1 MKFMPRFKAGTF
13 FSRTLYLAAFISIT
27 SPLQAQPP
35 TGRLVEIIVQ
45 PASIQELTTNIEAL
59 GTLRANESISL
70 TSNVTKKI
78 TRINFE
84 DGQRVQKGQVLVE
97 MTSREE
103 SALLAE
109 AQFNADEA
117 KKQLDRVRALTKRG
131 AASEALLDQR
141 IREYEAARARYNATE
156 SRLKDL
162 VLVAPFSGVVGL
174 REFSVGALV
183 SPGDQ
188 ITTLNDDSKMKLDF
202 TIPSIYL
209 RSISPGLPIVA
220 RSRDLGDKTFNGEVF
235 SVDNQIDE
243 VTRAI
248 KVRAL
253 LDNKNHE
260 LKQGML
266 MRVDLHAG
274 ERDAIVISESA
285 LMPLGSNNFIFIAKE
300 DAEDFIIERRQIQIG
315 ERLAGAVEVKSGL
328 NEGEKVVTHGLQKIR
343 AGVRVKILAEEKPVN
358 THMGEASHLS
368 DLLPKKEQ

>member
-1 MKFMPRFKAGTF
+1 MKLMPRCIAGTNF
-13 FSRTLYLAAFISIT
+13 LRAIYVAAAVITGLPASAQSPADRTIE
-27 SPLQAQPP
+27 
-35 TGRLVEIIVQ
+35 VVVQ
-45 PASIQELTTNIEAL
+45 PASIKNLTTTIEAL
-59 GTLRANESISL
+59 GTLKANESISL

-84 DGQRVQKGQVLVE
+84 DGQRVNKDQILVE

-103 SALLAE
+103 SALLEE
-109 AQFNADEA
+109 AKFNADEA
-117 KKQLDRVRALTKRG
+117 KKQLDRVRALAKRG
-131 AASEALLDQR
+131 AAAESLLDQR

-162 VLVAPFSGVVGL
+162 VLLAPFSGVVGL

-202 TIPSIYL
+202 TVPGIYL
-209 RSISPGLPIVA
+209 RSLSVGLPIIA
-220 RSRDLGDKTFNGEVF
+220 KSRDLGDKVF
-235 SVDNQIDE
+235 EGKVYSIDNQIDE

-253 LDNKNHE
+253 LDNKEHE

-266 MRVDLHAG
+266 MLVNLQAG
-274 ERDAIVISESA
+274 ARDAILISESA
-285 LMPLGSNNFIFIAKE
+285 LMPLGSNNFVFLVKE
-300 DAEDFIIERRQIQIG
+300 DGEGFIVERRQIQIG

-328 NEGEKVVTHGLQKIR
+328 IEGDKVITHGLQKVR
-343 AGVRVKILAEEKPVN
+343 AGVRVKILAEEEPVTQHIGKAN
-358 THMGEASHLS
+358 HLS
-368 DLLPKKEQ
+368 DLLTKQKQ